1 VFIGVSAG
9 NTIREVQLQRM
20 APAAIGFAMA
30 NPVPEIAPDLARHHA
45 AVVATGRSDQPN
57 QTNNV
62 LCFPGLFRG
71 LLDAGA
77 TRVTTTM
84 KLTAA
89 DAIARLVREDEL
101 SPDHVIPSPFDARV
115 VPAVAAAVADVARRQ
130 GAVAR

>member
-20 APAAIGFAMA
+20 APAAIVFAMA

-57 QTNNV
+57 QINNV
-62 LCFPGLFRG
+62 LCFRG

>member
-20 APAAIGFAMA
+20 APAAIVFAMA

-57 QTNNV
+57 QINNV
-62 LCFPGLFRG
+62 LCFPGL
-71 LLDAGA
+71 LDTGA

-89 DAIARLVREDEL
+89 DAIARRVREDKL